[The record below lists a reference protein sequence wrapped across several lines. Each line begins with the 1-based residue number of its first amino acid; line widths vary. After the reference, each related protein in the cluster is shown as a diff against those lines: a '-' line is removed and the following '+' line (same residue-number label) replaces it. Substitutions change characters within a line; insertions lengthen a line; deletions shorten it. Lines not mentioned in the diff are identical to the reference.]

1 MSASAKTRVNNYD
14 LDILYVKFCSRKMF
28 KYRIPPIVKTIP
40 SQENFKVENSVQD
53 EMFKYKFC
61 SK

>member
-1 MSASAKTRVNNYD
+1 MSASAKTRVQ
-14 LDILYVKFCSRKMF
+14 LCFGHLICEILFKKMF

-40 SQENFKVENSVQD
+40 TQKKFKVENSVQD